1 MVVADV
7 GISPT
12 TYERVALRDP
22 DGHWELHRGQLREKP
37 GTSFEHNDV
46 MVVLP
51 YQLHAQ
57 LDRAAY
63 RILVNAGRLRVSERN
78 YYIPDVAVIPTSI
91 MQSLRDR
98 PGRLE
103 MYADPL
109 PLVVEIW
116 SPSTGSYD
124 IREKLAGYQERGDLE
139 IWRIHPYDRTLTAW
153 RRRPD
158 GSYTE
163 TVYHDGAITPE
174 SLPGVVIDLVTL
186 FDT

>member
-7 GISPT
+7 GISAA

-22 DGHWELHRGQLREKP
+22 DGQWELHHGQLREKP
-37 GTSFEHNDV
+37 TMSFEHNDV
-46 MVVLP
+46 MAVLP

-57 LDRAAY
+57 LDRLKY
-63 RILVNAGRLRVSERN
+63 RILTNGGRLRVSERN
-78 YYIPDVAVIPTSI
+78 YYIPDVTVVPTE
-91 MQSLRDR
+91 MVRALRDR

-124 IREKLAGYQERGDLE
+124 IQEKLAGYQERGDLE
-139 IWRIHPYDRTLTAW
+139 IWRVHPYERTLTAW
-153 RRRPD
+153 RRQPD
-158 GSYTE
+158 GSYDE
-163 TVYHDGAITPE
+163 TLYPRGTVE
-174 SLPGVVIDLVTL
+174 SVSLPGVVIDLATL
-186 FDT
+186 FS